1 MNPAD
6 LAREL
11 ARARSE
17 ARMLDITAWRTAV
30 RSMDEAYAVQSE
42 LAKLPGNAVRGWK
55 VTALTPEQQRGF
67 DSNRPVA
74 GALFAEHVHQA
85 PATLTL
91 SKFIVTVI
99 ECEISFRLARDLPQ
113 RNAPYT
119 DAEIA
124 DAIDAIVPC
133 YEFPDNR
140 VPADAPDLL
149 KLADDMGNGAFV
161 AGEPVTEWRKI
172 DLSQIDI
179 VLTLDGTEIA
189 RGPAARIL
197 GNPLKAVTA
206 LANAQPLPAGGL
218 KAGQIVTTGTCTTP
232 LPLQR
237 GEYVADFA
245 MLGTVKLSVV

>member
-1 MNPAD
+1 MSPVD

-17 ARMLDITAWRTAV
+17 ARVLDLALWCEAV
-30 RSMDEAYAVQSE
+30 RSMDEAYAVQSK

-55 VTALTPEQQRGF
+55 VTALRAEQQRGF
-67 DSNRPVA
+67 GSNRPVA
-74 GALFAEHVHQA
+74 GALFASHVYQA

-91 SKFIVTVI
+91 FRFIATVI
-99 ECEISFRLARDLPQ
+99 ECEISFRLLRDLPQ
-113 RNAPYT
+113 RSTPYS

-124 DAIDAIVPC
+124 EAIDAIVPC

-140 VPADAPDLL
+140 VPAEAPDLV

-161 AGEPVTEWRKI
+161 AGEPVTDWRRI
-172 DLSQIDI
+172 DLAHVDI
-179 VLTLDGTEIA
+179 VLTHDGTEVT
-189 RGPAARIL
+189 RGAAARIL
-197 GNPLKAVTA
+197 GNPLRAVTA

-237 GEYVADFA
+237 GEYVADFGV
-245 MLGTVKLSVV
+245 LGTVRLSVL